1 MIFCDLLFL
10 SLFVAESIIRNVS
23 IGREHYLTISRF
35 CIIWVHSVHVVL
47 FLALLF
53 DCWPKKVNFILF
65 FCMEFDFGGFNIV
78 RLGNIRPISNM
89 AILQGI
95 SQQKQHKN
103 SLIR

>member
-1 MIFCDLLFL
+1 
-10 SLFVAESIIRNVS
+10 
-23 IGREHYLTISRF
+23 
-35 CIIWVHSVHVVL
+35 
-47 FLALLF
+47 
-53 DCWPKKVNFILF
+53 
-65 FCMEFDFGGFNIV
+65 MEFDFGGFNIV